1 MKEET
6 RDTIIICII
15 CISIILVLS
24 IGIIIC
30 KVYYD
35 KGYNNASYDWCL
47 VFNKHSD
54 ITNEIIVDYN
64 VNIDKLGKINCSNG
78 EIIK

>member
-1 MKEET
+1 MKRET
-6 RDTIIICII
+6 RDMIIIY
-15 CISIILVLS
+15 ISIILVLS

-30 KVYYD
+30 KVSYD

-64 VNIDKLGKINCSNG
+64 VNIEKLKKINCNNG
-78 EIIK
+78 ELIK